1 MDELMYRSTR
11 GRSEAV
17 SSAKAIVE
25 GIAPDGGLYV
35 PDHIPAPLASLEEM
49 LHLSYKELAYAVMK
63 PFLPDF
69 TQEELQGCLQYAY
82 NDRFDTPEQVVLNE
96 QGPVSFLEL
105 FHGPTLAFK
114 DMALSVLPRL
124 MTTAA
129 AKTGIRQ
136 EIVILTA
143 TSGDTGKAAMEGFAN
158 VPGVRILV
166 FYPKDGVSPMQKRQ
180 MVTQRGDNTFVIAVD
195 GNFDDA
201 QRSVKEIF
209 TDPAEKER
217 MLEAGYVFSSANS
230 INIGRLLPQIVYY
243 FRGYTEAVNHGR
255 IRLGDPVT
263 FSVPTGN
270 FGDILA
276 GHYAKRMGL
285 PIDRL
290 LCASNRNNVLTDFFH
305 TGRYDSNREFYVT
318 SSPSMDIL
326 VSSNLERLIYEIT
339 GENGARVEQYM
350 KSLKDTGAYTLAKGV
365 GALQNEFGAF
375 YADEKET
382 QETIS
387 YFFRKYGY
395 VIDPHTAVAA
405 SCALRED
412 LNPHSH
418 TIIVST
424 ASPYK
429 FPKTI
434 LESLGATPPIDA
446 WDQVQVLSIISGTP
460 VPTPVSELNGLPVR
474 HTAVCSVDG
483 AREAVHETLG
493 V

>member
-1 MDELMYRSTR
+1 MGELIYRSTR
-11 GRSEAV
+11 GRSESVA
-17 SSAKAIVE
+17 SAQAIVE

-35 PDHIPAPLASLEEM
+35 PDHIPAPLVSLEEM
-49 LHLSYKELAYAVMK
+49 LQMSYKDLAYAVMK
-63 PFLPDF
+63 PYLPDF
-69 TQEELQGCLQYAY
+69 TEEELRDCLQYAY
-82 NDRFDTPEQVVLNE
+82 NSRFDTPEQVILSE

-105 FHGPTLAFK
+105 YHGPTLAFK

-129 AKTGIRQ
+129 AKTGIEQ

-143 TSGDTGKAAMEGFAN
+143 TSGDTGKAAMEGFAD
-158 VPGVRILV
+158 VPGVRIIV
-166 FYPKDGVSPMQKRQ
+166 FFPKDGVSPMQKRQ
-180 MVTQRGDNTFVIAVD
+180 MVTQRGDNTHVIAVD

-209 TDPAEKER
+209 TDPEEKER
-217 MLEAGYVFSSANS
+217 MLRAGYVFSSANS

-243 FRGYTEAVNHGR
+243 FRGYTEAVRHGR

-276 GHYAKRMGL
+276 GHYAKKMGL
-285 PIDRL
+285 PVDRL

-326 VSSNLERLIYEIT
+326 VSSNLERLIYEVA

-350 KSLKDTGAYTLAKGV
+350 TSLKKTGVYTLAEGT
-365 GALQNEFGAF
+365 GQLQNEFDAL
-375 YADEKET
+375 YADEEKT
-382 QETIS
+382 QETIR
-387 YFFRKYGY
+387 YFFREYGY
-395 VIDPHTAVAA
+395 MIDPHTAVAA
-405 SCALRED
+405 SCALRD
-412 LNPHSH
+412 GGVQSH
-418 TIIVST
+418 RIILST

-429 FPKTI
+429 FPRTI
-434 LESLGATPPIDA
+434 LEALSAEVPEDS
-446 WDQVQVLSIISGTP
+446 WEQVKMLSAVSGTRIPEP
-460 VPTPVSELNGLPVR
+460 VAELKDLPVR
-474 HTAVCSVDG
+474 HSRVCAVDG
-483 AREAVHETLG
+483 ARDAVHETLG
-493 V
+493 I

>member
-1 MDELMYRSTR
+1 MGELIYRSTR
-11 GRSEAV
+11 GRSESV
-17 SSAKAIVE
+17 TSAQAIVE

-35 PDHIPAPLASLEEM
+35 PDHIPAPLVTLEEM
-49 LHLSYKELAYAVMK
+49 LHLSYKDLAYAVMK
-63 PFLPDF
+63 PYLPDF
-69 TQEELQGCLQYAY
+69 TEEELRDCLQYAY
-82 NDRFDTPEQVVLNE
+82 NSRFDTPEQVVLSE

-105 FHGPTLAFK
+105 YHGPTLAFK

-129 AKTGIRQ
+129 AKTGIEQ

-143 TSGDTGKAAMEGFAN
+143 TSGDTGKAAMEGFAD
-158 VPGVRILV
+158 VPGVRIIV
-166 FYPKDGVSPMQKRQ
+166 FFPKDGVSPMQKRQ
-180 MVTQRGDNTFVIAVD
+180 MVTQRGDNTHVIAVD

-209 TDPAEKER
+209 TDPEEKEK
-217 MLEAGYVFSSANS
+217 MLRAGYVFSSANS

-243 FRGYTEAVNHGR
+243 FRGYTEAVRHGR

-276 GHYAKRMGL
+276 GHYAKKMGL
-285 PIDRL
+285 PVDRL

-326 VSSNLERLIYEIT
+326 VSSNLERLIYEIA

-350 KSLKDTGAYTLAKGV
+350 TSLKKTGVYTLAEGT
-365 GALQNEFGAF
+365 GQLQNEYDAL
-375 YADEKET
+375 YADEDQT
-382 QETIS
+382 QEMIR
-387 YFFRKYGY
+387 YFFREYGY
-395 VIDPHTAVAA
+395 MIDPHTAVAA
-405 SCALRED
+405 SCALRD
-412 LNPHSH
+412 DGVQSH
-418 TIIVST
+418 RIILST

-429 FPKTI
+429 FPRTI
-434 LESLGATPPIDA
+434 LESLGAEVPEDS
-446 WDQVQVLSIISGTP
+446 WEQVKMLSAVSGTKIPEP
-460 VPTPVSELNGLPVR
+460 VAELKDLPVR
-474 HTAVCSVDG
+474 HSRVCAVDG
-483 AREAVHETLG
+483 ARDAVHETLG
-493 V
+493 I